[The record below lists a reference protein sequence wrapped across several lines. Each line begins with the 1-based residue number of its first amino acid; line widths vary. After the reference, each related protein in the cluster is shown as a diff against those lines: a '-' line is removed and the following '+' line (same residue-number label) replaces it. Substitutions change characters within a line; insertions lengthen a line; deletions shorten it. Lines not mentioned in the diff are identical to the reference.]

1 MQVSVNHYILLFACA
16 LCVTMASAQD
26 DVMTADGLNLTDY
39 DAERVGVCG
48 VGYTTDENNTA
59 CVCVEGYGFASGVC
73 SECGVGT
80 YKDFAGNASCSA
92 CPAHSTSLL
101 GSASAT
107 ECLCAAGFA
116 FDGSGC
122 VECGIGSYKAYAA
135 NEACLA
141 CEALRT
147 TDAVGSTAASDC
159 VCVAGYADNAG
170 VCEPC
175 AVGTHDDGN
184 NVCVSC
190 GAGES
195 TLSTG
200 SASAAE
206 CVCGV
211 GLGWHVFDDRQPCP
225 GGYTDHECQ
234 FGGYLPHGVAQG
246 EAHCAVCPSGT
257 FKNWVGSDEC
267 AAVPANSV
275 QAFEV
280 GVGNTAWQCANGFTL
295 VGSTCEPCAANTY
308 KDTAGNGTCTDCW
321 QNSHSGSA
329 GSEACSCDPGFY
341 IMYMGGGGSCATC
354 TADYYCVGGT
364 SYLMSGDHGA
374 RTACPGN
381 STAPAGVSSE
391 DECVC
396 VGGFEKIE

>member
-1 MQVSVNHYILLFACA
+1 MKTRLLMLCLSVA
-16 LCVTMASAQD
+16 LVVAQD

-39 DAERVGVCG
+39 DAERVGLCG

-59 CVCVEGYGFASGVC
+59 CVCVEGYGFANGAC

-159 VCVAGYADNAG
+159 VCVAGYQDNAG

-200 SASAAE
+200 SVSAAE
-206 CVCGV
+206 CVCAV
-211 GLGWHVFDDRQPCP
+211 GFGWHVFDDRQACP
-225 GGYTDHECQ
+225 AGWTAAECL
-234 FGGYLPHGVAQG
+234 FAGYLPPGVVQG
-246 EAHCAVCPSGT
+246 EAHCALCPSGT
-257 FKNWVGSDEC
+257 FKTWVGSDEC
-267 AAVPANSV
+267 AAVVANSV
-275 QAFEV
+275 QALEV
-280 GVGNTAWQCANGFTL
+280 GVGYTSWECAKGFTV

-308 KDTAGNGTCTDCW
+308 KDVDGNGTCTNCW
-321 QNSHSGSA
+321 SNSHSGSA
-329 GSEACSCDPGFY
+329 GSEWCACDPGFY
-341 IMYMGGGGSCATC
+341 ASASGVCAAC
-354 TADYYCVGGT
+354 TADFYCVGGT
-364 SYLMSGDHGA
+364 SYDLDTGDHGA

-391 DECVC
+391 EECVC
-396 VGGFEKIE
+396 VGGFEKTE